1 MHVVFDMMG
10 ITLEKLLSTTMEKL
24 SAASVVARATIRSLL
39 ILAYII
45 SLASSVKHPQVGLF
59 SAIFIGN
66 GTSLP
71 IQSIFSFLFLW
82 CVMFAK

>member
-1 MHVVFDMMG
+1 MHVVFDMMA

-24 SAASVVARATIRSLL
+24 SVASVVARATIRSLL

-59 SAIFIGN
+59 SGIFIGN
-66 GTSLP
+66 LE
-71 IQSIFSFLFLW
+71 
-82 CVMFAK
+82 